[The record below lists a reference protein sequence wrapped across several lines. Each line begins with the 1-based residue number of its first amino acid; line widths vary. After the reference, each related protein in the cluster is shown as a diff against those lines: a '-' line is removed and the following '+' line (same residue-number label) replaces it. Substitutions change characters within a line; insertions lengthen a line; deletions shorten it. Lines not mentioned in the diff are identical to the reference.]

1 MGAIVAFIFTK
12 TIRIEEGDIMKRV
25 SLAGC
30 FVAIVIL
37 LVMLGCTGAQKG
49 ALVGGAVGA
58 GSGALIGHQHHYGS
72 GKGALVGAGI
82 GALTGALVGD
92 FVDNYEVEVH
102 KKEKYP
108 QPNYYDY
115 YDNRP

>member
-1 MGAIVAFIFTK
+1 
-12 TIRIEEGDIMKRV
+12 MKKI
-25 SLAGC
+25 SLAGY
-30 FVAIVIL
+30 FVTIVVL

-92 FVDNYEVEVH
+92 FADNYEVR
-102 KKEKYP
+102 KKEKDP
-108 QPNYYDY
+108 QPDYYDY
-115 YDNRP
+115 YENRP